1 MPNYHPDIHTLT
13 EFVTGNLCDAQKL
26 CVAAHLEH
34 CRECRVI
41 VQQLN
46 QLGGI
51 LFDQAY
57 ANAQPQRDK
66 GIQLEEN
73 ALDKV
78 FAAIDRAESAAAP
91 NAEAEAD
98 QLASAPADLAIARAE
113 KLAAGDSASDCFN
126 ELADLGKNVHSLLV
140 NDRQFTWEKINRSL
154 SIGRIKIDDPVREVA
169 LHRLEAG
176 GKVGNHDHKG
186 REITVVLTG
195 SFSDQDGL
203 YLPGDF
209 LVREPGEDHQP
220 IASKD
225 GSCVCLSVLE
235 APVKFT
241 GFSRLINPF
250 LRLKPRAA

>member
-1 MPNYHPDIHTLT
+1 MPNYHPDIHLLT
-13 EFVTGNLCDAQKL
+13 EFAAGNLCDAKKL

-34 CRECRVI
+34 CRECRITVL
-41 VQQLN
+41 QLN

-51 LFDQAY
+51 LFDQSCSASDV
-57 ANAQPQRDK
+57 ARDK
-66 GIQLEEN
+66 GVQLEEN

-78 FAAIDRAESAAAP
+78 FAAIDRAEIAESNAQQTAQVAA
-91 NAEAEAD
+91 NACEHSGCTEHVATAVVG
-98 QLASAPADLAIARAE
+98 SRH
-113 KLAAGDSASDCFN
+113 DSTN
-126 ELADLGKNVHSLLV
+126 NLGSNVSSLLSR
-140 NDRQFTWEKINRSL
+140 DKGFTWEKINRSL
-154 SIGRIKIDDPVREVA
+154 SIGRIKIDDPDREVA
-169 LHRLEAG
+169 LHRLQAG

-186 REITVVLTG
+186 REFTVVLTG

-209 LVREPGEDHQP
+209 LVREPGQAHHP

-235 APVKFT
+235 APIKFT
-241 GFSRLINPF
+241 GLSRLLNPF

>member
-1 MPNYHPDIHTLT
+1 MPNYHPDIHLLT
-13 EFVTGNLCDAQKL
+13 EFAAGNLCDAQTL

-51 LFDQAY
+51 LFDQACSSSD
-57 ANAQPQRDK
+57 ARQDK

-78 FAAIDRAESAAAP
+78 FAAIDRAESDAALTKQANDVCGVRSAYTSSTPSERESFGAQDSRHAP
-91 NAEAEAD
+91 V
-98 QLASAPADLAIARAE
+98 S
-113 KLAAGDSASDCFN
+113 K
-126 ELADLGKNVHSLLV
+126 LGKNVSSLLCQ
-140 NDRQFTWEKINRSL
+140 DREFNWEKINRSL

-176 GKVGNHDHKG
+176 GRVGNHDHKG

-209 LVREPGEDHQP
+209 LIREPGEAHQP

-241 GFSRLINPF
+241 GFSRLLNPF